1 MTIAP
6 VSPKYAWGVSIR
18 MSKETKPT
26 LHDVGALAGVAARTV
41 SRVVNGE
48 TGVSVK
54 TREKVDKAIEA
65 LKFRPNLAARALR
78 SDRSFLVAILNNNPS
93 PHYVADVVR
102 GVSRVCRETG
112 NFLTLEEFTPA
123 DNNIAESIAELV
135 DSIRLAGAILIPPLT
150 DDAAIL
156 DLLEAHEIPMVRMSP
171 ASDAARTDAVF
182 ARDGD
187 GVRQLVN
194 HLYQLGHRRFAIVG
208 GPSSHRSSR
217 IRMAAFTGALTA
229 LGISP
234 ATVIIEQ
241 GDYTYDSGAEATR
254 RILSLPH
261 KMRPSIIC
269 AANDEMAAGVI
280 SVLGA
285 SGIAVPGEIAVT
297 GFDDSEI
304 ARLIWPPLTTIRQSI
319 VEQAEAAARL
329 LLDRSSVKDG
339 PRRIEQEVELVI
351 RKSTSRDI

>member
-1 MTIAP
+1 
-6 VSPKYAWGVSIR
+6 
-18 MSKETKPT
+18 MSRDTKPT

-48 TGVSVK
+48 PSVSAK
-54 TREKVDKAIEA
+54 TKEKVDKAIEQ

-112 NFLTLEEFTPA
+112 NFLTLEEFVPEDT
-123 DNNIAESIAELV
+123 DITKSVAELV
-135 DSIRLAGAILIPPLT
+135 DSVGLAGAILLPPLT
-150 DDAAIL
+150 DDAALL
-156 DLLEAHEIPMVRMSP
+156 DLLEAREIPMVRISP
-171 ASDAARTDAVF
+171 ASATARTDAVF

-187 GVRQLVN
+187 GVRQLVD
-194 HLYQLGHRRFAIVG
+194 HLYQLGHRRFAIIG

-217 IRMAAFTGALTA
+217 IRMAEFRASLAA
-229 LGISP
+229 HGISS
-234 ATVIIEQ
+234 AAVVVEQ
-241 GDYTYDSGAEATR
+241 GDYTYDSGAEAAR
-254 RILSLPH
+254 RILLLF
-261 KMRPSIIC
+261 RERQPSVIC

-285 SGIAVPGEIAVT
+285 NGIAVPGEIAVT

-329 LLDRSSVKDG
+329 LLDRHSSNDG
-339 PRRIEQEVELVI
+339 PRRIEQDVELVV
-351 RKSTSRDI
+351 RKSTLRDL